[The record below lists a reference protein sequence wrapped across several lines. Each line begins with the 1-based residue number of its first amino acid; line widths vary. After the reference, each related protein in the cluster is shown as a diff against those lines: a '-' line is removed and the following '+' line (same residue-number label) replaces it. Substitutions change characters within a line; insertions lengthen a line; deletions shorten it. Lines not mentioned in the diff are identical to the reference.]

1 MDTYQKAELTA
12 SIRHLAIYLKS
23 QILIYNPKSGLQLAE
38 KQKKKKNTR
47 NCKAL
52 CVSPKRNEWRKKD
65 LWLQKEEAKY

>member
-38 KQKKKKNTR
+38 KQKNKKNTS
-47 NCKAL
+47 NWKAL
-52 CVSPKRNEWRKKD
+52 CVSPKRNKWRKKD